1 MRGRV
6 IRNKSRIYE
15 YDVVWSMEI
24 HEKIN
29 KGDEGDKTPK
39 ERIVPIVIYSRR
51 DQKRRVSGKEG
62 NTKIPLYVDA
72 TSFT

>member
-1 MRGRV
+1 MEYA
-6 IRNKSRIYE
+6 IRTRYTA
-15 YDVVWSMEI
+15 YDVISCMQI

-29 KGDEGDKTPK
+29 KGDEEDKAPK
-39 ERIVPIVIYSRR
+39 KRIKIVPIVVYSRR

-72 TSFT
+72 TSFR